1 MVNDDLNPDAQ
12 RNGGPRHAETALIPR
27 ATLSPM
33 RRGTIGGRDGAAGNG
48 STQAYTGDTHA
59 WHASGVQNS
68 PRTPTFR
75 AIGES
80 NTVGV
85 WQRDFE
91 SQLGNFSSTTGT
103 DRRRPA
109 TS

>member
-1 MVNDDLNPDAQ
+1 MVDDVLNPDAQ
-12 RNGGPRHAETALIPR
+12 RNDGPRHAETASIPR
-27 ATLSPM
+27 TTLSPL

-59 WHASGVQNS
+59 WHASGVQNP

-85 WQRDFE
+85 WQAHFD
-91 SQLGNFSSTTGT
+91 SHLGNFSSTTGT
-103 DRRRPA
+103 DHRRSA